1 MKIVIAPDS
10 FKGSL
15 SASQVSEAMA
25 EGVQCAHA
33 EAHVVTVPMAD
44 GGEGSI
50 EALKKWVSKEI
61 PVKVN
66 GPGGNVI
73 DTSFVILPYNGKD
86 AAFIECARSTGI
98 TLVPDEKR
106 NPFALNSYG
115 LGEQIR
121 TAIEKGCR
129 DLVVSLGGSATTDA
143 GTGLL
148 QALGF
153 RFFDSSGQLLPYNR
167 NILTEIDGMDDGEV
181 MEELAECSIT
191 IASDVTNP
199 FYGKN
204 GAAYVYGPQK
214 GATEQDVKQLD
225 AGLERFSRVVQAA
238 TEKNLQEIQGAGA
251 AGGLGGA
258 LAGVLGAEMKS
269 GFDVI
274 AELVGLENLVEDADL
289 VLTGEGSLDTQSAHG
304 KVPVSV
310 GKIARNYDVPAV
322 AMAGVVD
329 VEGSYEGLTAV
340 FSIQSGPCSLTE
352 ALDHSTAYNNIR
364 HTTKQI
370 LNLWN
375 K

>member
-15 SASQVSEAMA
+15 SAFSVSEAMA
-25 EGVQCAHA
+25 EGVRNVDA
-33 EAHVVTVPMAD
+33 EADVVTVPMAD

-50 EALKKWVSKEI
+50 EALEKWVSKEI
-61 PVKVN
+61 PVKVK
-66 GPGGNVI
+66 GPAGDGL
-73 DTSFVILPYNGKD
+73 DTSFVILPYNGNET
-86 AAFIECARSTGI
+86 AFIECARSTGI

-121 TAIEKGCR
+121 AAIENGCR
-129 DLVVSLGGSATTDA
+129 DLVVSLGGSATTDG

-148 QALGF
+148 QALGY
-153 RFFDSSGQLLPYNR
+153 RFYDSSGQLLPDDR
-167 NILTEIDGMDDGEV
+167 NILTEIDDMDDKEV

-191 IASDVTNP
+191 IAPDVTNP

-214 GATEQDVKQLD
+214 GASEEDVMQLD
-225 AGLERFSRVVQAA
+225 AGLERFSGVVQKA
-238 TEKNLQEIQGAGA
+238 TGRHLQEIQGAGA

-274 AELVGLENLVEDADL
+274 AELVGLETLLEDADL
-289 VLTGEGSLDTQSAHG
+289 VLTGEGSLDAQSAHG

-322 AMAGVVD
+322 ALAGVVD
-329 VEGSYEGLTAV
+329 VEGSYEELTAV
-340 FSIQSGPCSLTE
+340 FSIQSGPCSLAE
-352 ALDHSTAYNNIR
+352 ALDHRTTYKNIK

-370 LNLWN
+370 LSLWT